1 MSAMDRKPSVFL
13 LLGAALGGLGV
24 AAGAFGA
31 HQLKAVLSP
40 EMLAVFDTAV
50 RYQMYHALAL
60 LLVAAAPGWHDPARR
75 RLFARAGWCFTAGIG
90 LFCGSLYGMALFGQR
105 WLGPVTPLGG
115 LAFIA
120 GWGMLAAA
128 ALQRMK
134 AEG

>member
-1 MSAMDRKPSVFL
+1 M
-13 LLGAALGGLGV
+13 LLGGVLGGMGV

-31 HQLKAVLSP
+31 HQLKAMLSP

-60 LLVAAAPGWHDPARR
+60 LLVAAAPGWDHPAKQRP
-75 RLFARAGWCFTAGIG
+75 LGRAGWCFTAGIG

-115 LAFIA
+115 LAFIL
-120 GWGMLAAA
+120 GWGFLAAA
-128 ALQRMK
+128 ALQGMK
-134 AEG
+134 DEG